1 MLLNPDQAALENEAK
16 IVPLINEKK
25 RLFNELLTTKGTHH
39 NFLLYPFSIPQDKNE
54 EIMLIHVETK
64 IKTTHHIVLFSTEIP
79 N

>member
-25 RLFNELLTTKGTHH
+25 RLFNELLTTKGTRHK
-39 NFLLYPFSIPQDKNE
+39 FLLYPFSIPQDTNIECLFDQNKNCSSYCPF
-54 EIMLIHVETK
+54 L
-64 IKTTHHIVLFSTEIP
+64 